1 MSFEIQRSVRAVL
14 TLAWLV
20 AIAVM
25 PACSAK
31 PAPAPSVERP
41 LRIGLVFSE
50 SGPSAAIE
58 GEGYRGA
65 RLAVKR
71 SAVPVEATLIES
83 SGDAEA
89 VAGRVEAVA
98 ELIDVAVGFT
108 DNELAFKSIP
118 AIVGEGIP
126 VISAGATDPML
137 PRLSPGEVFLACFGD
152 NAQAAAAAEWG
163 TARAGKTIAVLYDRN
178 SEYCRGLASY
188 FTRTIGTIGGMIEVE
203 VAYDGAEGRD
213 AAVAAIAA
221 AMPFDF
227 VFLASLPEGAGELIG
242 ALRTAGVAVPVI
254 GGDGLDAVETRTA
267 GGVPNEQV
275 IYTTHVFF
283 GGQEGTA
290 ETSRFL
296 DEYRAEYGAE
306 PESAFAALGYDA
318 VNLAIDAAR
327 RAGSVDRGAIAESI
341 AATRDFAGITGTI
354 SYPDGGVPQKTVWIV
369 SIQKGKPRMAEVY
382 RPQVVPDPA
391 PAPDR

>member
-1 MSFEIQRSVRAVL
+1 MRVEAQRPVRAAL
-14 TLAWLV
+14 SLAWLV
-20 AIAVM
+20 AVAAL

-71 SAVPVEATLIES
+71 SAVPVEATLIDS
-83 SGDAEA
+83 SGDAET
-89 VAGRVEAVA
+89 VAARVEAVA
-98 ELIDVAVGFT
+98 DSIDVAVGFT
-108 DNELAFKSIP
+108 DNDLAFKSIP
-118 AIVGEGIP
+118 AIVGEDIP

-137 PRLSPGEVFLACFGD
+137 PRIAGGEVFLACFGD

-163 TARAGKTIAVLYDRN
+163 TARAGKTIAVLYDRS

-188 FTRTIGTIGGMIEVE
+188 FTRTIDTIGGMIDVQ

-221 AMPFDF
+221 AMPIDF
-227 VFLASLPEGAGELIG
+227 VFLASLPEGTGELIG
-242 ALRTAGVAVPVI
+242 SLRAAGVAVPIV
-254 GGDGLDAVETRTA
+254 GGDGLDSVSTRTA
-267 GGVPNEQV
+267 GGVPNDQV

-318 VNLAIDAAR
+318 ANLAIDAAR

-341 AATRDFAGITGTI
+341 AATRDFAGITGVI
-354 SYPDGGVPQKTVWIV
+354 SYPDGGVPQKTIWIV

-391 PAPDR
+391 LAPDR